1 MTVEEVKALLNIKG
15 TAHDD
20 YIGAVLPLFED
31 MALERTGLLTNTGFT
46 GQMKLVL
53 AKAVQIYAVKAGV
66 MSQSQGDVS
75 INYDQVDAFEYLGG
89 QLDLINAGGRKQFGF
104 VPMSGKVTPYV

>member
-1 MTVEEVKALLNIKG
+1 MTVEQVKAYLDLKG
-15 TAHDD
+15 TAHDA
-20 YIGAVLPLFED
+20 YIGAVLPLFEE
-31 MALERTGLLTNTGFT
+31 MAYQRLQLLLGTPFPA
-46 GQMKLVL
+46 QAQLVI

-75 INYDQVDAFEYLGG
+75 INYNQVDAFEYLGQ
-89 QLDLINAGGRKQFGF
+89 QLDLVLDGGGKRFGF

>member
-1 MTVEEVKALLNIKG
+1 MTVEQVKAYLNLKG
-15 TAHDD
+15 TAHDA
-20 YIGAVLPLFED
+20 YIGAVLPLFEE
-31 MALERTGLLTNTGFT
+31 MAYQRLQLLSATPFPA
-46 GQMKLVL
+46 QAQLVI

-75 INYDQVDAFEYLGG
+75 INYDQVDAFDYLGQ
-89 QLDLINAGGRKQFGF
+89 QLDLVLDGGSKRFGF